1 MEFKTEK
8 VNAYIEKAV
17 PFAQP
22 ILKKIRTHM
31 HKAHPEITEELKRST
46 PAFMHEGMVAFKAY
60 VRFGA
65 SANTWNGS
73 PKPPAKKRIA
83 TALEWM
89 AEREGEGLEV

>member
-1 MEFKTEK
+1 
-8 VNAYIEKAV
+8 
-17 PFAQP
+17 
-22 ILKKIRTHM
+22 
-31 HKAHPEITEELKRST
+31 
-46 PAFMHEGMVAFKAY
+46 MHEGMVAFKAY

-89 AEREGEGLEV
+89 AEGEGEGLEV